1 MIQYALAYM
10 ALPTG
15 VRLSRYEVGSLLG
28 VGGMGEVYQARDVS
42 LARDVALKFIPD
54 AFARDRERLA
64 RFEREAKLLASLNH
78 PGIATIHS
86 FEREGDLHF
95 LVMELVPG
103 RTLAEI
109 LTSGPLP
116 LEDALG
122 YFRQIA
128 EALEAAHDKGVI
140 HRDLKPANLKVT
152 PEGKVKVLD
161 FGLAKA
167 FEEQPTGTDDLSQ
180 SPTREGTRVGVILGT
195 APYMSPEQARG
206 KKVDKLTDIWSFGC
220 VFYEALTGHRAF
232 SGETVTD
239 TLAAVVKT
247 EPDWEALSAETP
259 PALRTLLARCLRK
272 DLAHRLHDM
281 ADARIE
287 IEEVSAAPEGKTDTR
302 RKSLGFLPWAVTGV
316 LALALLAVLLRGE
329 RAAPADV
336 TRLELT
342 LPAGVEIYAVAG
354 PGIAISPDGRL
365 LAYVAQQGPTR
376 TAYLRPLDEY
386 ESKPLAGIIQANGV
400 SFSPD
405 ERFLSVYS
413 SVTLS
418 KVSTSDGLV
427 TPLSQSALI
436 RGVSWGPDDRIVYAA
451 EDGLFR
457 VSALGGAP
465 ETLTEPDTGKGESY
479 RWPFVLPGGKAA
491 LYSVMTLQPGAEFRI
506 DAIFFDTG
514 VRRTVVERATNPIYV
529 PTGHLLFA
537 RDGKILAA
545 PFDEERC
552 EIKGASVVVL
562 DDVAV
567 GTLGEAKLAVSR
579 NGTLVY
585 APMTL
590 SSGHVV
596 RVARDGEEHRLT
608 SGPRD
613 YSSPRIAPDGQSLAV
628 AAEGKVWLVDL
639 RRDTMTR
646 VTFGPGP
653 LQEYPVWFPDGKRVL
668 FRGAGQIAQ
677 KTVDGSSSEELF
689 LADAAAL
696 YPNSV
701 SPDGEVLA
709 LTDIRP
715 ATGADIVLVAL
726 RGERNRQVFLST
738 PAYEGGAQISP
749 DERFLAYASN
759 ESGLMEIYVQPY
771 PDPGAKVQIS
781 TDGGNQPRW
790 SRDGKELFYRNGEK
804 MMAVEVSTV
813 SGFIAGVPKVLFE
826 RQYAYG
832 QGITMANYD
841 VFPDGH
847 FVMVKNEPAR
857 LNVVLNWFEEL
868 KRKVP
873 IP

>member
-1 MIQYALAYM
+1 MIQYALASM
-10 ALPTG
+10 ALHSG
-15 VRLSRYEVGSLLG
+15 LRLSRYEVGSLLG
-28 VGGMGEVYQARDVS
+28 VGGMGEVYQARDIS

-86 FEREGDLHF
+86 FEKEGDLHF

-128 EALEAAHDKGVI
+128 EALEAAHEKGVI

-167 FEEQPTGTDDLSQ
+167 FEEQPAGTDDLSQ
-180 SPTREGTRVGVILGT
+180 SPTRERTRVGVILGT

-206 KKVDKLTDIWSFGC
+206 KRVDKLTDIWSFGC
-220 VFYEALTGHRAF
+220 VFYEALTGRRAF

-247 EPDWEALSAETP
+247 EPDWEALPADTP
-259 PALRTLLARCLRK
+259 LALRTLLARCLRK

-287 IEEVSAAPEGKTDTR
+287 IEEASATPERKTDTR
-302 RKSLGFLPWAVTGV
+302 RKSFGFLPWAITGV
-316 LALALLAVLLRGE
+316 LALALLAALLRGE

-342 LPAGVEIYAVAG
+342 LPPGVEIYTVSG
-354 PGIAISPDGRL
+354 PGIAISPDGRQ

-376 TAYLRPLDEY
+376 TAYLRPLDAY
-386 ESKPLAGIIQANGV
+386 ESNPLPGILLATGV

-405 ERFLSVYS
+405 ERFLSVYTAA
-413 SVTLS
+413 TLS

-427 TPLSQSALI
+427 IPLAQSALI
-436 RGVSWGPDDRIVYAA
+436 RGVSWGPDEQIVYGS

-457 VSALGGAP
+457 VSALGGSP
-465 ETLTEPDTGKGESY
+465 ERLTKPGAKGEPY

-491 LYSVMTLQPGAEFRI
+491 LYSVMTLEPGSETRI
-506 DAIFFDTG
+506 DAIFLDTR
-514 VRRTVVERATNPIYV
+514 VTRTVVERATNPIYLS
-529 PTGHLLFA
+529 TGHLLFA
-537 RDGKILAA
+537 RDNKILAA
-545 PFDEERC
+545 PFDEEKC
-552 EIKGASVVVL
+552 EITDASVVVL
-562 DDVAV
+562 DEVAV
-567 GTLGEAKLAVSR
+567 GPLGEAKLAVSR
-579 NGTLVY
+579 TGTLVY
-585 APMTL
+585 APRTL
-590 SSGHVV
+590 AWGHVV
-596 RVARDGEEHRLT
+596 RVTRDGEEHRLT
-608 SGPRD
+608 STPRD
-613 YSSPRIAPDGQSLAV
+613 YMKPRISPDGQSLAV
-628 AAEGKVWLVDL
+628 AADGKVWLVDL

-646 VTFGPGP
+646 VTFGPGS
-653 LQEYPVWFPDGKRVL
+653 QQDYPVWSSDGKSI
-668 FRGAGQIAQ
+668 FYRGGDQIAR
-677 KTVDGSSSEELF
+677 KAVDGSSSEESL
-689 LADAAAL
+689 LVDAAAL
-696 YPNSV
+696 YPTSV
-701 SPDGEVLA
+701 SPDGEFLA
-709 LTDIRP
+709 IVDIRH
-715 ATGADIVLVAL
+715 ATGGDIVLVPL
-726 RGERNRQVFLST
+726 RGEGKRKVFLST
-738 PAYEGGAQISP
+738 PAFEGGVQISP
-749 DERFLAYASN
+749 GGRFLAYASN
-759 ESGLMEIYVQPY
+759 ESGRMEIYVQPY

-781 TDGGNQPRW
+781 TEGGNQPRW

-804 MMAVEVSTV
+804 MMAIDVSTD
-813 SGFIAGVPKVLFE
+813 SGFTAGTPKVLFE

-832 QGITMANYD
+832 TGTTMANYD
-841 VFPDGH
+841 VTPDGH
-847 FVMVKNEPAR
+847 FVMVKNDPAR

>member
-1 MIQYALAYM
+1 M
-10 ALPTG
+10 ALHSG

-28 VGGMGEVYQARDVS
+28 AGGMGEVYQARDIS
-42 LARDVALKFIPD
+42 LARDVALKFIAD

-86 FEREGDLHF
+86 FEHEGDLHF

-116 LEDALG
+116 LDDALG

-128 EALEAAHDKGVI
+128 EALEAAHEKGVI

-167 FEEQPTGTDDLSQ
+167 FEEQPTGNDDLSQ

-206 KKVDKLTDIWSFGC
+206 KRVDKLTDIWSFGC
-220 VFYEALTGHRAF
+220 VFYEALTGRKAF

-247 EPDWEALSAETP
+247 EPDWSALPAETP
-259 PALRTLLARCLRK
+259 LALRTLLARCLRK

-287 IEEVSAAPEGKTDTR
+287 IEEASAAPESKTDTR
-302 RKSLGFLPWAVTGV
+302 RKSLGFLPWAIAGV
-316 LALALLAVLLRGE
+316 LALALLAALLRGE
-329 RAAPADV
+329 RTAPAAV

-342 LPAGVEIYAVAG
+342 LPAGVEIYTLTG
-354 PGIAISPDGRL
+354 PGIAISPDGRI

-376 TAYLRPLDEY
+376 TAYLRPLDDY
-386 ESKPLAGIIQANGV
+386 ESKPLAGMIQANGV

-405 ERFLSVYS
+405 ERFLSVYTT
-413 SVTLS
+413 VTLS

-427 TPLSQSALI
+427 IPLAQSALI
-436 RGVSWGPDDRIVYAA
+436 RGVSWGPDDHVLYAT

-465 ETLTEPDTGKGESY
+465 ETLTKLDAAKGETY

-491 LYSVMTLQPGAEFRI
+491 LYSVMTLEPSADSRI
-506 DAIFFDTG
+506 EAIFFDNG

-545 PFDEERC
+545 PFDEEKC
-552 EIKGASVVVL
+552 EITDASVVVL

-567 GTLGEAKLAVSR
+567 GALGDAKLAVSR
-579 NGTLVY
+579 TGTLVY
-585 APMTL
+585 APRTL
-590 SSGHVV
+590 AWGHVV
-596 RVARDGEEHRLT
+596 RVTREGEEHRLT
-608 SGPRD
+608 PGPRD

-628 AAEGKVWLVDL
+628 TAEGKVWLVDL

-646 VTFGPGP
+646 LTFGPGP
-653 LQEYPVWFPDGKRVL
+653 QQEFPVWSADGKYL
-668 FRGAGQIAQ
+668 FFRGGGQIAR
-677 KTVDGSSSEELF
+677 KAVDGSSSEESI

-696 YPNSV
+696 YPTSV
-701 SPDGEVLA
+701 SPDGEFLA
-709 LTDIRP
+709 IVDIRS
-715 ATGADIVLVAL
+715 ATGGDIVLVPL
-726 RGERNRQVFLST
+726 RGEEKRKVFLST
-738 PAYEGGAQISP
+738 PAFEGGAQISP
-749 DERFLAYASN
+749 GEQFLAYASN
-759 ESGLMEIYVQPY
+759 ESGRMEIYVQPY

-781 TDGGNQPRW
+781 TEGGNQPRW
-790 SRDGKELFYRNGEK
+790 SRDAKELFYRNGDK
-804 MMAVEVSTV
+804 MMAVEISTG
-813 SGFIAGVPKVLFE
+813 SGFTAGAPKVLFE

-832 QGITMANYD
+832 VGTTLANYD
-841 VFPDGH
+841 VTPDGH

-868 KRKVP
+868 KQKVP